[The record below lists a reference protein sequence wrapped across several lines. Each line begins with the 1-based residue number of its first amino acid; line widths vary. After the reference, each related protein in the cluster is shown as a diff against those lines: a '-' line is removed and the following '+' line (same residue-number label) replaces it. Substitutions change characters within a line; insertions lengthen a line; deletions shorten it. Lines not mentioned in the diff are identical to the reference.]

1 MLKRWQVK
9 KGKAANAMQIIT
21 ADTYRLPPDIHHVL
35 LIQLGDIGD
44 VVWTTP
50 AIRAVRQSLP
60 KASVSLMVREGFG
73 SLLEA
78 DPDVYRLYE
87 IRRQT
92 GNIFQR
98 IAGHLSF
105 LKSLRDE
112 QVDLAVDLRLGD
124 RGAFMAFL
132 SGAPIRIT
140 MHHPPNI
147 PLLRRLFF
155 SHAAIPCDVPPERGA
170 AEQTLR
176 ILRTLGIDTAD
187 KLPRLIVSDYEKHK
201 ARKLLAQK
209 PAFSPAR
216 WISINPYSRWSY
228 KEWSEDKWVEIIEWL
243 WETYAIAPVIIGSL
257 DEAAQAH
264 ALMERCKA
272 PVLSVAGK
280 TTLAELAGLLSL
292 SLLHIGVDSAAP
304 HIAAAVG
311 TPTVTIYGPSSWL
324 DWAPVGNAHRII
336 IPDRTCAPCHAKG
349 CNGSG
354 RSLCLDELSVEKVKE
369 TLRAALDDLLS
380 A

>member
-1 MLKRWQVK
+1 
-9 KGKAANAMQIIT
+9 MQIIT
-21 ADTYRLPPDIHHVL
+21 AATYRLPPDIHHIL

-60 KASVSLMVREGFG
+60 AAKVSLMVREGFG
-73 SLLEA
+73 SLLVA
-78 DPDVYRLYE
+78 HPDVYRLHE
-87 IRRQT
+87 ITRQS
-92 GNIFQR
+92 GNFFQR
-98 IAGHLSF
+98 VAGHLSF

-112 QVDLAVDLRLGD
+112 HFDLAVDLRLGD

-132 SGAPIRIT
+132 SGTQIRIT
-140 MHHPPNI
+140 MHHPPNV
-147 PLLRRLFF
+147 PFLRRLFF
-155 SHAAIPCDVPPERGA
+155 THAAIPCDVPPERGA

-187 KLPRLIVSDYEKHK
+187 KIPRLIISEREKQK
-201 ARKLLAQK
+201 AQK
-209 PAFSPAR
+209 LVATAQPQWASG

-228 KEWSEDKWVEIIEWL
+228 KEWSEDKWVEIIEWI
-243 WETYAIAPVIIGSL
+243 WSTYAILPVIIGSS
-257 DEAAQAH
+257 DEARRAEV
-264 ALMERCKA
+264 LRGRCKV

-292 SLLHIGVDSAAP
+292 SRLHIGVDSAAP

-311 TPTVTIYGPSSWL
+311 TPTVTIYGPSSWW
-324 DWAPVGNAHRII
+324 DWAPVGSAHRVI
-336 IPDRTCAPCHAKG
+336 IPDNPCAPCHAKG

-354 RSLCLDELSVEKVKE
+354 QSLCLDELSVEKVKE
-369 TLRAALDDLLS
+369 TLREVLDSLCSD
-380 A
+380 